1 MIIMENPMKWMVYNG
16 KSAWEIWR
24 HWCLVP
30 IVNSWPC
37 HRMDNRT
44 IAAGAAG
51 RWRAKPGRWWHEGRM
66 VVSKKIWPNENP
78 IYGTYIYMHVWHLY
92 YMYTFMCFGKL
103 TGECA
108 WTWGL
113 KSWDGDSTFWGTKI
127 APISYLFF
135 VWNMI
140 IRFGSPSCNYQ
151 PWRASRVQLVSA
163 TFFTQ
168 DIGCIP
174 DDLEKNFRWFSNKFS
189 TIHYDHLWF
198 TMSIYDSL
206 WASMIHY
213 DHLWFTNIHY
223 IDPVYSKHMH
233 CRQPEISG
241 QDLRDA
247 SCHGRRWMAT
257 ETLTMKEML
266 TLQERWW
273 HANCFTPTYML
284 KNVV

>member
-16 KSAWEIWR
+16 KSAWDIWH

-30 IVNSWPC
+30 IVNSWR
-37 HRMDNRT
+37 HRTDDRT
-44 IAAGAAG
+44 IAGAAG
-51 RWRAKPGRWWHEGRM
+51 WRAKPGRWWHEGRM
-66 VVSKKIWPNENP
+66 VVSKKIWPKTQFMVL
-78 IYGTYIYMHVWHLY
+78 IYIYICMY
-92 YMYTFMCFGKL
+92 GIYTTYTFMCFGKL
-103 TGECA
+103 IGECA

-113 KSWDGDSTFWGTKI
+113 KSWDGDSTFGGTKI

-163 TFFTQ
+163 TFSPRILDVSQMTWRRTL
-168 DIGCIP
+168 
-174 DDLEKNFRWFSNKFS
+174 DDLVTNLVR
-189 TIHYDHLWF
+189 F
-198 TMSIYDSL
+198 TMIIYDSL
-206 WASMIHY
+206 WSSMIHY

-233 CRQPEISG
+233 CRPPEVSG

-273 HANCFTPTYML
+273 HANCFTPTYM
-284 KNVV
+284 